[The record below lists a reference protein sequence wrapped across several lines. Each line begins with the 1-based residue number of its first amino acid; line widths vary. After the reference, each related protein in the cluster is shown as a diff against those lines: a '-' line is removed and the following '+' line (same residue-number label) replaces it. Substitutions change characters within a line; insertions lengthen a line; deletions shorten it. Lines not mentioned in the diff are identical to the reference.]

1 MDKALRFEL
10 NKITEL
16 NKKIYPTHAPEGDK
30 GPYLVYIKSNYK
42 QGKTLDGAMNNTEV
56 SYLINVLSSSYSQA
70 VDITEKVKDLLLTFP
85 LRTIGYGYDV
95 FINDMTIQNIAQTYE
110 HELGLNRTIIEVDF
124 SYKEE

>member
-10 NKITEL
+10 NKITEIS
-16 NKKIYPTHAPEGDK
+16 NKIYPTHAPEGDK
-30 GPYLVYIKSNYK
+30 GPYLVYNKPKYR
-42 QGKTLDGAMNNTEV
+42 QGKTLDGATNNTEV
-56 SYLINVLSSSYSQA
+56 SYLLNVLCSSYAQA
-70 VDITEKVKDLLLTFP
+70 VDITEKVKDLILTFP
-85 LRTIGYGYDV
+85 LRTIGNDV

>member
-10 NKITEL
+10 NKIPEL
-16 NKKIYPTHAPEGDK
+16 TNKIYPTHAPEGDK

-42 QGKTLDGAMNNTEV
+42 NGKTLDGATNNTEV
-56 SYLINVLSSSYSQA
+56 SYLLNVLSSSYSQA
-70 VDITEKVKDLLLTFP
+70 VAITEKVKKQLLTFP
-85 LRTIGYGYDV
+85 LRTIGNDV

>member
-10 NKITEL
+10 NKITEIS
-16 NKKIYPTHAPEGDK
+16 NKIHPTHAPEGDK

-42 QGKTLDGAMNNTEV
+42 QDKTLDGAIKNVEV
-56 SYLINVLSSSYSQA
+56 SYLLNVLSSSYAQA
-70 VDITEKVKDLLLTFP
+70 VNITEKVKDLLLTFP
-85 LRTIGYGYDV
+85 LRTIGNDV
-95 FINDMTIQNIAQTYE
+95 FINDMTMQNIAQTYE